1 MHGEI
6 RLKRAAKVLTDSI
19 DQIGYSAR
27 DFAREAQIPPS
38 SLSEIL
44 SGKTRITLH
53 RIVELGFLAAADVYR
68 LVLAAAQDLLEATGT
83 GAPPAHD
90 LELALREVEDLI
102 PRDPGAAETRL
113 AGLLRHPDAN
123 DRQLATTLALLGHVA
138 SFRHQFSHAKV
149 FWNAAL
155 TSGALDAVWETN
167 ARLSYGE
174 ALLREGRLIEAR
186 GVLSRALDG
195 TMEPW
200 QRAYGVLNLND
211 ALVRDPHALES
222 LTPAEL
228 GQILSELD
236 EAKEAA
242 RTHPPLY
249 AGLLALRGFMQVFAT
264 VVRRQDVGSADPGF
278 RDLDRAIELSGRTEN
293 PIWNEVWIKA
303 RLCHALATAYRYP
316 EEAAHDPLTLEAI
329 ETLAVVARDKRL
341 PALFR
346 EVQEIKHRVLGASRS
361 IRTMGA
367 AIVFFALAAAPYLR
381 LLALLMLGLGL
392 LFDLSWAWPCLNT
405 ENQLGDTHGAL

>member
-6 RLKRAAKVLTDSI
+6 RLKRAARVLTDSI

-27 DFAREAQIPPS
+27 DFAREAQLPPS

-53 RIVELGFLAAADVYR
+53 RIVELGFLAAADIYR
-68 LVLAAAQDLLEATGT
+68 LVLAAAQDLLDAAGSDELEVAELNQ
-83 GAPPAHD
+83 D
-90 LELALREVEDLI
+90 LRAIEDLV
-102 PRDPGAAETRL
+102 PRDPAAAELRL
-113 AGLLRHPDAN
+113 ARLLHHPEAHDRH
-123 DRQLATTLALLGHVA
+123 LATALALLGHVA

-155 TSGALDAVWETN
+155 SSGALDAVWETN

-211 ALVRDPHALES
+211 ALVRDAHALES

-228 GQILSELD
+228 GQIVSELE

-249 AGLLALRGFMQVFAT
+249 AGLLALRGFMLVFAT
-264 VVRRQDVGSADPGF
+264 VVRRQDVESADPGF
-278 RDLDRAIELSGRTEN
+278 RDLDRAIELSGRTDN

-316 EEAAHDPLTLEAI
+316 EEAAHDPLTLDAI
-329 ETLAVVARDKRL
+329 ESLAVVSRDKRL

-346 EVQEIKHRVLGASRS
+346 EVQEVKHRVLGASRA
-361 IRTMGA
+361 IRPIGA
-367 AIVFFALAAAPYLR
+367 AILAAALSAAPFLR
-381 LLALLMLGLGL
+381 LLALLLLGLGL
-392 LFDLSWAWPCLNT
+392 VFDLSWAWPCLNT